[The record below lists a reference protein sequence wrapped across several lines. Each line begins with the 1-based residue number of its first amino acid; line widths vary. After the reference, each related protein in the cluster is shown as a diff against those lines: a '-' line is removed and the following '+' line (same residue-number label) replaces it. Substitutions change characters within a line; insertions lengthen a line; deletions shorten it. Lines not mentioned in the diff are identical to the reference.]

1 MRFFALVLAAWS
13 LLAAGPALARQIK
26 SFDVRGWDV
35 HVYTDDDTGAFSNC
49 VASAEYESGMVLAF
63 QIGADF
69 SWNMAVFDAPV
80 TFKKGQR
87 VDVRYQVDNGKTRR
101 ATATAEDTDFLLI
114 PLPDDVDL
122 FTEFRQGKLL
132 RVFVSGRTAGF
143 RLDGTAAMLAA
154 LLDCADRYQNVTA
167 DSGGGKRGKGQAD
180 AGKSDGGKDTG
191 KGGKSDGGKSDGGK
205 PDGGSSGDVSTGS
218 GFFVTA
224 DGVALTNA
232 HVIEGCSDAVI
243 SGYGAAR
250 IVATDT
256 ANDLALLKVTTPAAT
271 TPAKFRRKHLQ
282 LGETLFVMGFPLAGQ
297 LDNGLNFTSGIV
309 SSLAGPGNDTRSL
322 QLTAPIQAGNSGGP
336 IVDSAGLLVGVTQA
350 KLSEVAAIKSGG
362 AFPQN
367 VNFGIK
373 SDLAASFLRANSVDV
388 LEVES
393 AEAQP
398 AVNIAR
404 DGRAYTIQV
413 KCTPK

>member
-1 MRFFALVLAAWS
+1 MKSVRFFALVLAAWS
-13 LLAAGPALARQIK
+13 LIAAETALARQVK

-35 HVYTDDDTGAFSNC
+35 HVYVDDDTGAFSNC

-80 TFKKGQR
+80 TFKKGQK
-87 VDVRYQVDNGKTRR
+87 VDVRYQVDGGRTRR
-101 ATATAEDTDFLLI
+101 ASATAEDTDFLLI

-122 FTEFRQGKLL
+122 FSEFRQGKLL

-154 LLDCADRYQNVTA
+154 LLDCADKHQNMTA
-167 DSGGGKRGKGQAD
+167 DSGGGKRGKGEAE
-180 AGKSDGGKDTG
+180 AGKTDKGKDGGKGSG
-191 KGGKSDGGKSDGGK
+191 KGG
-205 PDGGSSGDVSTGS
+205 GDASEGDLSTGS
-218 GFFVTA
+218 GFFVTS

-232 HVIEGCSDAVI
+232 HVIEGCTEAVI
-243 SGYGAAR
+243 AGYGAAR
-250 IVATDT
+250 ILATDT

-271 TPAKFRRKHLQ
+271 TPARFRRKHLQ
-282 LGETLFVMGFPLAGQ
+282 LGETIFVMGFPLAGQ

-373 SDLAASFLRANSVDV
+373 SDLAASFLRANSVDAQ
-388 LEVES
+388 EVET
-393 AEAQP
+393 AEGQP
-398 AVNIAR
+398 AVAIAR